1 MNYPLPLSPIHD
13 TLTEMTVDHA
23 SLEPGQTISNR
34 RYTLDDAAVALY
46 VNAVGDRSGLYR
58 EGDGV
63 TPPMAVAA
71 LGLRGVVE
79 DLHIPGGTLHTS
91 QEMEFLVAVPVGSE
105 LRCEADVLQNSV
117 RGGRRFLV
125 VDIRMDDGDGRRV
138 LTARAR
144 WCCQRERRE
153 TLREG
158 DPLPTVEREIDQT
171 RIALYAEASGDF
183 NPIHVDREYAAGD
196 RIRQHHRPRDD
207 GRRRRLGGHGRRLR
221 KALGRGRAAEAPVQ
235 GAGLPGRHGDDVRR
249 GENGPG
255 TMANCPRSSARWA
268 CAARPARSRSPARPP

>member
-1 MNYPLPLSPIHD
+1 
-13 TLTEMTVDHA
+13 MTVDHA

-138 LTARAR
+138 LNGKS
-144 WCCQRERRE
+144 
-153 TLREG
+153 TLV
-158 DPLPTVEREIDQT
+158 LPT
-171 RIALYAEASGDF
+171 
-183 NPIHVDREYAAGD
+183 
-196 RIRQHHRPRDD
+196 
-207 GRRRRLGGHGRRLR
+207 
-221 KALGRGRAAEAPVQ
+221 
-235 GAGLPGRHGDDVRR
+235 
-249 GENGPG
+249 
-255 TMANCPRSSARWA
+255 
-268 CAARPARSRSPARPP
+268 